1 MTPSDSL
8 RLKIGSRCKQHAII
22 FLGGRVIVSFCPKI
36 RCHSNKGR
44 QGRNSNDTI
53 R

>member
-1 MTPSDSL
+1 MTPLNSMGQ
-8 RLKIGSRCKQHAII
+8 KIGGWCKQCAILWVPSYSQ
-22 FLGGRVIVSFCPKI
+22 FLSQNSLPHG
-36 RCHSNKGR
+36 NKGR